1 MRALVL
7 SMALLTASAL
17 PAGVPGSAEAIRP
30 LLVGSE
36 VPAVTLTAA
45 DGSELDLSALERSVI
60 VFYRGGW

>member
-7 SMALLTASAL
+7 GAALLAASAL

-30 LLVGSE
+30 LLVGNQ
-36 VPAVTLTAA
+36 VPEVTLTAA
-45 DGSELDLSALERSVI
+45 DGSELDLRALERAVI